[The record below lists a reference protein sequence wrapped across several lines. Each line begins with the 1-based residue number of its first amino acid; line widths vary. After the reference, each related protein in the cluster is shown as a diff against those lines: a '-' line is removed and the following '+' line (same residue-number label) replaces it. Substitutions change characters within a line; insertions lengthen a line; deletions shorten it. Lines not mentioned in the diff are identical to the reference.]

1 MNKIEDLLQKLRA
14 NDINSTYFA
23 EQAFSHDVQ
32 IHVNTGSCHDG
43 KFFGVRDVRTLV
55 DRMLKVSPIFSR
67 FELVK
72 ECEDPRVCHFRISRS
87 SREGSKTTIRI
98 RLNQSKDK
106 IAYITVNLALA
117 DVIAESYMK
126 VLNAK
131 MDAATFRHAF
141 FTENV
146 RVDVKNQL
154 GRQILNY
161 ENLPGHM
168 EAVMAKRPF
177 PIKFHFISRR
187 VCVDREDD
195 CDFEVT
201 YRLGDE
207 TIIMWGSLTEAGD
220 KITGNVVIRTQKPS
234 YQ

>member
-1 MNKIEDLLQKLRA
+1 MNKIEDLLQKLRS

-32 IHVNTGSCHDG
+32 IYINTGSCNDG
-43 KFFGVRDVRTLV
+43 KFFGVREVRILV

-67 FELVK
+67 FELAK
-72 ECEDPRVCHFRISRS
+72 ECEDQRVCHFRISRS

-98 RLNQSKDK
+98 RLNQSEDK

-117 DVIAESYMK
+117 EVIAENYMK

-131 MDAATFRHAF
+131 MDAATFRNAF

-146 RVDVKNQL
+146 RVDVKNKL

-168 EAVMAKRPF
+168 EAVMAKRQF
-177 PIKFHFISRR
+177 PMKFHFTSRR

-207 TIIMWGSLTEAGD
+207 IIIMWGSLTETGD
-220 KITGNVVIRTQKPS
+220 KITGDVVIRSRKPS